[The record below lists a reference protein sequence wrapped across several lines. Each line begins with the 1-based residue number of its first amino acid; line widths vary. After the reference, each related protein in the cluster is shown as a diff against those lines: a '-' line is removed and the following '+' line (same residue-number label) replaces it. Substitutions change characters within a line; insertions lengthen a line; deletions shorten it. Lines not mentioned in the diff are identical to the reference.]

1 MVKDLVSVIIPCYNH
16 EEFIERCLNSI
27 LNDSY
32 PHKEIIIIDDG
43 SKDKSVDVIRN
54 FIRENKNSGVDIR
67 FYSQENSGVVKTL
80 NRLVDLANGEFIA
93 VVASD
98 DELFNNGIEKRVSFL
113 KGSDYKAVI
122 GNASVVDFEGKI
134 LRKYAAS
141 QFFHASLR
149 NLRNTKKFYR
159 ELIMQWC
166 VVGPCLLL
174 RKEVYDTIGKYN
186 EEYTIE
192 DRDFY
197 LRLIE
202 NNLLGYVEDVVAL
215 YRVHGL
221 NMSLNNATKKVRIQ
235 CAAINI
241 FHAALQNKKMYKYF
255 LQSYKIDKRLLENN
269 RNFSYFLFKLLRFIV
284 VKVIRLF

>member
-16 EEFIERCLNSI
+16 EKFIERCLSSI

-32 PHKEIIIIDDG
+32 PHKEIIIVDDG
-43 SKDKSVDVIRN
+43 SKDNSVSVIQK
-54 FIRENKNSGVDIR
+54 FIKENENTSVNIR
-67 FYSQENSGVVKTL
+67 FFSQKNIGVVKTL
-80 NRLVDLANGEFIA
+80 NRLVGLAYGEFIA

-98 DELFNNGIEKRVSFL
+98 DELFNDGIEKRVLFL
-113 KGSDYKAVI
+113 KKSDYKAVI

-134 LRKYAAS
+134 LRKYAAT

-149 NLRNTKKFYR
+149 NLRDIKKFYR
-159 ELIMQWC
+159 EVIMQWC

-174 RKEVYDTIGKYN
+174 RKEVYDIIGKYN

-202 NNLLGYVEDVVAL
+202 NNLLGYIEDVVAL

-221 NMSLNNATKKVRIQ
+221 NMSLNNATKETRIQ
-235 CAAINI
+235 CANINI
-241 FHAALQNKKMYKYF
+241 FHADLQNKKMYKYF
-255 LQSYKIDKRLLENN
+255 LQSYKVDKRLLENN
-269 RNFSYFLFKLLRFIV
+269 RKVSYLLFKFLRFVI